1 MASAATIEDDGAMII
16 FPEGGNYTPGR
27 YRDALKRLEQRGQPD
42 RVEMA
47 KRMTHVLPPRSAGAL
62 AALEACPQASAV
74 FVAHVG
80 LDDLLSLQDLWHNVP
95 IGRTVEATFWVADRH
110 PATEGL
116 AAMSDW
122 LWAQWEAV
130 DGWVDA
136 RWDAPGV

>member
-1 MASAATIEDDGAMII
+1 
-16 FPEGGNYTPGR
+16 
-27 YRDALKRLEQRGQPD
+27 
-42 RVEMA
+42 MA